1 MCGIAGYTGPR
12 VPGTLE
18 LMTSALIHRGP
29 DDEGFFEDERV
40 HLGMRR
46 LSIIDLAHG
55 EQPKFSA
62 DGRFVLIFN
71 GEIYNYRELKAEL
84 EVDGHRF
91 NTHSDTE
98 VVLRLFEASGI
109 GSVDRLVG
117 MFAFALYDTRTGA
130 LHLVRDRLGKKP
142 IYYEHDGS
150 GRFTFA
156 SEFTALPTTDLA
168 GHIDRRSLAWY
179 FSQKTTPGDASID
192 TRVRK
197 LPAGHW
203 LRLDADGRLEI
214 QRYWEI
220 APGRT
225 RVPTEDCALVDEL
238 DRLIGESVRL
248 RMVADVE
255 VGAYLSGGLDSS
267 LCVAHAVRGAGS
279 RLKTFCLVYDEPVN
293 EKAAD
298 RRFALLVSEMF
309 GTEHHE
315 VLLTPNLL
323 RDELPRIVSSFG
335 QPNSAVLANW
345 FISREMG
352 KAVKVALSGDG
363 ADELF
368 GSYFLHRASAMLA
381 EGQADDESPEAVFA
395 KSHRGSP
402 LASLLD
408 GFAVFPSAELDLL
421 LRPRGEAGP
430 ILREM
435 FALREAALRCIDPLD
450 RMLEFDCRNL
460 LADQILNYADVLAM
474 AHSLEIRTP
483 YLDHRLVDFVF
494 SIPSSLKIRKGET
507 KWLLK
512 QVAARY
518 LPRELVERPKE
529 GFVEPSVYW
538 IQRELR
544 DYCRAQFGSPRFNAL
559 GLLDTGYA
567 RAVVDGFYDAPT
579 FAVAKKVW
587 SLLMFA
593 LWEQT
598 VVGP

>member
-1 MCGIAGYTGPR
+1 MCGITGYAGER
-12 VPGTLE
+12 VPGQLE
-18 LMTSALIHRGP
+18 RMTAALIHRGP
-29 DDEGFFEDERV
+29 DDEGFFEDDLM

-46 LSIIDLAHG
+46 LAIIDLAHG
-55 EQPKFSA
+55 EQPKTSPE
-62 DGRFVLIFN
+62 GRYVLIFN

-84 EVDGHRF
+84 EAEGQHF
-91 NTHSDTE
+91 ATNSDTE
-98 VVLRLFEASGI
+98 VVLRLFEIDGLR
-109 GSVDRLVG
+109 SVERLVG
-117 MFAFALYDTRTGA
+117 MFAFAIYDTRSGV

-142 IYYEHDGS
+142 VYYLHEGE
-150 GRFTFA
+150 RFAFA
-156 SEFTALPTTDLA
+156 SELTALPVA
-168 GHIDRRSLAWY
+168 ERAAHVDRRSLVWY

-192 TRVRK
+192 MRIRK

-203 LRLDADGRLEI
+203 LRRDADGTVTVD
-214 QRYWEI
+214 RYWEI
-220 APGRT
+220 APGRA
-225 RVPTEDCALVDEL
+225 RVPGDECAVVDEL
-238 DRLIGESVRL
+238 DRLVARSVAL

-255 VGAYLSGGLDSS
+255 VGAYLSGGIDSS
-267 LCVAHAVRGAGS
+267 LCVAHAARTAGS
-279 RLKTFCLVYDEPVN
+279 RVKTFCLVYEDPVN

-298 RRFALLVSEMF
+298 RRFARLVSDTF
-309 GTEHHE
+309 GTDHHE
-315 VLLTPNLL
+315 VLLTPDLL
-323 RDELPRIVSSFG
+323 REELPKIVASLG

-352 KAVKVALSGDG
+352 KVVKVALSGDG

-368 GSYFLHRASAMLA
+368 GSYFLHRASAKLRGMT
-381 EGQADDESPEAVFA
+381 DDDASPEAVFA
-395 KSHRGSP
+395 RAHRGAP

-408 GFAVFPSAELDLL
+408 AFAVFPAAELDRLV
-421 LRPRGEAGP
+421 RPPGTAGGT
-430 ILREM
+430 LREM
-435 FALREAALRCIDPLD
+435 IATREAELRSVDPLD

-460 LADQILNYADVLAM
+460 LVDQILNYSDVLAM

-483 YLDHRLVDFVF
+483 YLDHRLVDFAF
-494 SIPSSLKIRKGET
+494 SVPSTLKIRNGET

-512 QVAARY
+512 QVALRH

-544 DYCRAQFGSPRFNAL
+544 EWCRQQFADRRFNVL
-559 GLLDTGYA
+559 GLLDAAYA
-567 RAVVDGFYDAPT
+567 RDVVDRFYDAPS

-593 LWEQT
+593 LWEQA